1 MTGDPL
7 AEETRTYE
15 ANVAQWAE
23 AHAGEFV
30 LIRGTDVVGFYETS
44 DQALSA
50 GYQRFGIV
58 PFFVKQVSRQEQ
70 AHFVSRLVAPNAVTS
85 V

>member
-1 MTGDPL
+1 MTQEPL
-7 AEETRTYE
+7 AAEYRTYE

-23 AHAGEFV
+23 EHDGDFV
-30 LIRGTDVVGFYETS
+30 LIRGTDVVGFYETNE
-44 DQALSA
+44 QALSE

-70 AHFVSRLVAPNAVTS
+70 AHFVSRLVAPTAVA
-85 V
+85 